1 MAKWKGTVRMGG
13 AYKYLKIAYS
23 LLMKDSSKIIYF
35 PCKHEEDYGDYYQ
48 EHTTGGNFGFGEVCG
63 IG

>member
-1 MAKWKGTVRMGG
+1 MGG